1 MGIRGWRGWY
11 QGLEGVGGI
20 RHEGGK
26 VESSRAGAWVWAGV
40 SVLGRSRGS
49 KRCEGGNPTRGGEG
63 EVFPCR
69 GLGLG
74 GGVGPGKEPGVTSG

>member
-1 MGIRGWRGWY
+1 MSGPGSG
-11 QGLEGVGGI
+11 QGCRSWEGAEGV
-20 RHEGGK
+20 K
-26 VESSRAGAWVWAGV
+26 TV
-40 SVLGRSRGS
+40 
-49 KRCEGGNPTRGGEG
+49 KGGNPTRGGEG